1 MSNKRLGF
9 VFLFLSLFVFSSL
22 SFAGTVTYKYDDAGR
37 LTEAKYGSKAIK
49 YTYDAAGNIL
59 RRTVQTV
66 LPENVHPTG
75 TSSDLTGI
83 PQVNTPITLTVSA
96 QGTGTISYRFYV
108 GSQYGAPWTEVQP
121 WSINNSYT
129 YTPTS
134 EGNYV
139 FVAHITDDPASGSFH
154 QAGFSFATSGHSEA
168 GVVIYNL
175 STNIGFP
182 HTAGTPINLAAQA
195 YGTGTI
201 YYKFWYKDDTGWH
214 VLQEWS
220 ENNSANWT
228 PTQAGT
234 YIIVVW
240 ANTTADDNIPNRPIA
255 GFTFTVT
262 D

>member
-1 MSNKRLGF
+1 MSNKQLYF
-9 VFLFLSLFVFSSL
+9 ISFFMFLLILIPL
-22 SFAGTVTYKYDDAGR
+22 SFADTVTYKYDDAGR
-37 LTEAKYGSKAIK
+37 LTEAKYEDKTIK
-49 YTYDAAGNIL
+49 YTYDAAGNML
-59 RRTVQTV
+59 RRAVQTV

-75 TSSDLTGI
+75 ASSDLTGI
-83 PQVNTPITLTVSA
+83 PQVNTPITITVSA
-96 QGTGTISYRFYV
+96 QGTGTINYRFYV

-121 WSINNSYT
+121 WSANNSCT

-139 FVAHITDDPASGSFH
+139 FVGHITDNPGSGGVH
-154 QAGFSFATSGHSEA
+154 QAGFSCATSGHSEA

-182 HTAGTPINLAAQA
+182 HNVGTPINLTAQA
-195 YGTGTI
+195 YATGTI

-220 ENNSANWT
+220 ENNGANWT

-255 GFTFTVT
+255 GFTFTVGG
-262 D
+262 